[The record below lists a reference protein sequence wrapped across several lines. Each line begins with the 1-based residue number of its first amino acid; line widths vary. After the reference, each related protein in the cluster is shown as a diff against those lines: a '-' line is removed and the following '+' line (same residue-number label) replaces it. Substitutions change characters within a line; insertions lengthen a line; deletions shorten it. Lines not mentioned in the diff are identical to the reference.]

1 MAEPFVGQ
9 ICAFGFN
16 FAPRGFAL
24 CDGQLLAISS
34 NTALFSLLGTMYG
47 GDGRDTFALPDLRGR
62 TPIHMGT
69 GPGLSNRREG
79 SRGGSEFTSLNIT
92 NMPSHNHSVS
102 QSISAS
108 TKVFAEA
115 ATTDDP
121 TDKYFGKPDS
131 NIYIGSGRTAKS
143 MADDAI
149 TINAQIGI
157 VNNGG
162 SQPHNNMQPYLTIN
176 YSIAL
181 FGTFPSRS

>member
-79 SRGGSEFTSLNIT
+79 SRGG
-92 NMPSHNHSVS
+92 
-102 QSISAS
+102 
-108 TKVFAEA
+108 
-115 ATTDDP
+115 
-121 TDKYFGKPDS
+121 
-131 NIYIGSGRTAKS
+131 RTAKS